1 MSEHAVYE
9 KILLAYDG
17 SRDGQ
22 SALAEGAEL
31 ARLCGAEVVLLA
43 VVDTTAAVGIAE
55 GYGGVQSGDQGE
67 QIKRVLDEG
76 LKRLQERGLA
86 ATGNLA
92 YGNPANEIAATARST
107 GADLVVI
114 GHRRHGLWSL
124 WLDLPV
130 GTYLMKDLPCSL
142 LVVPPGPDPS
152 TA

>member
-1 MSEHAVYE
+1 MYK

-22 SALAEGAEL
+22 PALAEGAEL
-31 ARLCGAEVVLLA
+31 ARLCGAEVVVLA

-67 QIKRVLDEG
+67 QIRLVLDEG
-76 LKRLQERGLA
+76 LKRLREQGLA

-92 YGNPANEIAATARST
+92 YGNPAEEIAAAARST
-107 GADLVVI
+107 TADLVVI

-142 LVVPPGPDPS
+142 LIVPPEPANP